1 MDLSDQSSKLNVIFP
16 GGVSG
21 DPGEGSGLA
30 GFSSAGSIPG
40 LSRGWWRS
48 PGNRT
53 EEGKP
58 VSLFPKGG
66 TGPLRGADVRGPNID
81 CG

>member
-1 MDLSDQSSKLNVIFP
+1 MNVIFP

-21 DPGEGSGLA
+21 DPGDGSGLD
-30 GFSSAGSIPG
+30 GFSSVGIRPG
-40 LSRGWWRS
+40 WSSGWWRS

-58 VSLFPKGG
+58 VSLLPNGG
-66 TGPLRGADVRGPNID
+66 TGPVRGAEVSGPNID
-81 CG
+81 